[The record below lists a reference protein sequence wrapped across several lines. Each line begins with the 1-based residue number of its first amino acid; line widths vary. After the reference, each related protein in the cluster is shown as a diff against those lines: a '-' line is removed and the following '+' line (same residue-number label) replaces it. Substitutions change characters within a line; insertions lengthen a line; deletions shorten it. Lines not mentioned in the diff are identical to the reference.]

1 MLCVIGQTVRV
12 CGHWFSLRSI
22 PLIRRHR
29 WRLMARNRSHSDTW
43 RQRATCLNDSTAKNN
58 IGRKS
63 NCADFD
69 LPFPKEVGKE
79 VRSWWGD
86 IFQVIYYWTE
96 EPGRWVAFSQLY
108 LCPIFGLRRRNSGN
122 LGPKERD
129 EWRAGRSKEG
139 EEQKIPTEFNTFGR
153 CRSWCSA
160 NFEFVFFNCKFNSSI
175 ECMEQAVSWL

>member
-1 MLCVIGQTVRV
+1 M
-12 CGHWFSLRSI
+12 
-22 PLIRRHR
+22 
-29 WRLMARNRSHSDTW
+29 
-43 RQRATCLNDSTAKNN
+43 
-58 IGRKS
+58 
-63 NCADFD
+63 
-69 LPFPKEVGKE
+69 EVGNE
-79 VRSWWGD
+79 VRIWWGD

-160 NFEFVFFNCKFNSSI
+160 NFFLYEIYNFVIVNFIHLLSAWNKQWGDFHLKLIFIKNLNFYNF
-175 ECMEQAVSWL
+175 LRF